1 MLKHSIIKLGKTPW
15 FPIAVIVMCSL
26 LSTTMALST
35 ALACEESDF
44 CESGI
49 TLSAN
54 ELQLGDALEVF
65 GSIPDNMTTTV
76 TLRYMQPN
84 EVVITREVPLEEHL
98 FCDRFVPEILGC
110 WTVQALWYDGDELL
124 HDSLMKSF
132 CVYEMQTVL
141 ECMATPRSIT
151 LGSTIAITGY
161 LDPAAPEVPVLL
173 KIRRNCEDWTQ
184 LTTVYTTP
192 AGEFS
197 YDWTPELDGEYTIK
211 AYFCGNNELKS
222 AVSAFNSVYVTSVT
236 QEGNETD
243 SLCESPDIFALESN
257 STVSNLFFDSE
268 HAVLSFTVTGP
279 DQTTG
284 YIQVM
289 VAKELM
295 PTITGLT
302 VNIDG
307 INTAYHITEMED
319 AWIITISYS
328 HSSHNVQMLLSTSTS
343 SLSHAIVLIGSVIAL
358 SVLFFTG
365 RKRFAR
371 LRLLGR

>member
-1 MLKHSIIKLGKTPW
+1 
-15 FPIAVIVMCSL
+15 
-26 LSTTMALST
+26 
-35 ALACEESDF
+35 
-44 CESGI
+44 
-49 TLSAN
+49 
-54 ELQLGDALEVF
+54 
-65 GSIPDNMTTTV
+65 
-76 TLRYMQPN
+76 
-84 EVVITREVPLEEHL
+84 
-98 FCDRFVPEILGC
+98 
-110 WTVQALWYDGDELL
+110 
-124 HDSLMKSF
+124 MKFF
-132 CVYEMQTVL
+132 CVYETQTIL
-141 ECMATPRSIT
+141 ECTVAPRSIT

-161 LDPAAPEVPVLL
+161 FDPAATEIPILL
-173 KIRRNCEDWTQ
+173 KIRRNCEDWSQ
-184 LTTVYTTP
+184 LTTVFTTP

-236 QEGNETD
+236 YEENQKD
-243 SLCESPDIFALESN
+243 SLCESPDILALESN

-284 YIQVM
+284 YVQVM

-295 PTITGLT
+295 PTITGLI

-307 INTAYHITEMED
+307 INTAYRITEMED
-319 AWIITISYS
+319 AWMITISYS
-328 HSSHNVQMLLSTSTS
+328 HSSHIVQMLLSTSTP
-343 SLSHAIVLIGSVIAL
+343 SLFHAIVLIGSVTAL

-371 LRLLGR
+371 LRLFG